1 MKSASPARVIIDR
14 IEGDLAVLVLYEDDK
29 VRFNFPLRLLPEGAR
44 EGDHLV
50 MTFVEDNASRASEK
64 KRIGNLLDE
73 LKGK

>member
-14 IEGDLAVLVLYEDDK
+14 IEGDLAVLVLYEDDR

-44 EGDHLV
+44 EGDHLR
-50 MTFVEDNASRASEK
+50 MTFAEDNASRESEK

-73 LKGK
+73 LKSK

>member
-14 IEGDLAVLVLYEDDK
+14 FEGDLVVLVLYEDDR
-29 VRFNFPLRLLPEGAR
+29 VRFNFPHRLLPEGAR
-44 EGDHLV
+44 EGDHLL
-50 MTFVEDNASRASEK
+50 MTVAEDSDSRESEE

>member
-14 IEGDLAVLVLYEDDK
+14 IEGDLAVLVLYEDDR

-44 EGDHLV
+44 EGDHLL
-50 MTFVEDNASRASEK
+50 MTFAEDNASRESEK

-73 LKGK
+73 LKSK

>member
-1 MKSASPARVIIDR
+1 MKSASPLRVIIDR
-14 IEGDLAVLVLYEDDK
+14 FEGDLAVLVLYEDDR

-44 EGDHLV
+44 EGDHLL
-50 MTFVEDNASRASEK
+50 MTFAEDNASRESEK

>member
-14 IEGDLAVLVLYEDDK
+14 IEGDLAVLVLYEDDRVK
-29 VRFNFPLRLLPEGAR
+29 FNFPLRLLPEGAR
-44 EGDHLV
+44 EDDNLL
-50 MTFVEDNASRASEK
+50 MTFAQDNASKESAK